1 MAYETLSEKIL
12 NGKPIN
18 WLYWAG
24 LTNITP
30 NQAAKLA
37 NRIDPIKWPNNKCHL
52 GDIPEDIQILIR
64 SLEQQLE
71 NQQSKFTLQ
80 ELTQHLGNDS
90 PEGMLEQVSTQTNLI
105 INNLLAKKERDLTK
119 WMRETWVKE
128 GKLGGSGFFNKLKNY
143 VNKDE
148 SPIRE
153 HFTTGKNGAGITWNT
168 GNTRNSMTK
177 KAIQNKVSKFKSE
190 S

>member
-12 NGKPIN
+12 NGKPIDWN
-18 WLYWAG
+18 YWAR
-24 LTNITP
+24 LKNITP

-37 NRIDPIKWPNNKCHL
+37 NRIDPIKWPNNQCAY
-52 GDIPEDIQILIR
+52 GDILEVTKRDIR
-64 SLEQQLE
+64 KHEQQLE
-71 NQQSKFTLQ
+71 NQKPTWSLL
-80 ELTQHLGNDS
+80 EISNYLGNDA
-90 PEGMLEQVSTQTNLI
+90 PEGMLQQVSTQTNLI
-105 INNLLAKKERDLTK
+105 INNLLPKKERDLTK

-177 KAIQNKVSKFKSE
+177 KAIQNKVSKFKRE